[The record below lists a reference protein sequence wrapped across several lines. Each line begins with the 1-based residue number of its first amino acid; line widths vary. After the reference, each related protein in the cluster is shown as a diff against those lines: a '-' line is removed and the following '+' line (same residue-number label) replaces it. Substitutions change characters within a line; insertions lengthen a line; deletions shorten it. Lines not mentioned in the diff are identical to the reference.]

1 MKNYETIVPNRLVL
15 ISSIEDLK
23 LEKLDL
29 SDVDE
34 CIIRMAGCRYG
45 EPLCLM
51 LLATKIRRLWERF
64 PETKFGL
71 STSQSDFRGYADHI
85 GFFGLWV
92 LTEET
97 LQEWRWA
104 QLITRQ

>member
-1 MKNYETIVPNRLVL
+1 MKNYEIIVPNRLVL

-34 CIIRMAGCRYG
+34 CIIRMAGCRCG

-64 PETKFGL
+64 PETNNNL
-71 STSQSDFRGYADHI
+71 RHTSVD
-85 GFFGLWV
+85 
-92 LTEET
+92 
-97 LQEWRWA
+97 
-104 QLITRQ
+104 